1 MKKALVIGGARS
13 GYGAAC
19 LLKDLDYDVTLVS
32 RDDFDSRHVL
42 EAMGVRVI
50 LNDQDTDQFDDVDLV
65 IKNPGIPNEHPL
77 VKRFDKVYNE
87 IDVATQY
94 HTKGTYYA
102 ISGTNGKTTTVT
114 LLYEMLKR
122 KDKDALLA
130 GNVGFSLSEVLH
142 HEKNTKRDVALEIS
156 AFQMEG
162 TPNFNPHVYA
172 LLNLTPDHLDRYE
185 SESHY
190 YQAKL
195 DIIPRADIF
204 IRNIDDENIRKLT
217 HKTEQ
222 TLDISLLGAADVY
235 LKGDVIY
242 FKSQPLFSKRD
253 LKIVGDHNLFN
264 ATVAA
269 VMAYLAGVKLEDI
282 QSVLQEFKGVEHRLE
297 YVDEIKGVAY
307 YNDSKATNPESTYQA
322 LKAFDLKRVILLAG
336 GFDKKIHF
344 NLLEEFSSQL
354 KSVHLFGDSKSQMH
368 ETFPNATL
376 HETMTEA
383 FQYAHKKS
391 KKGDIILLSP
401 ACASYD
407 QFKDFEERGHQFKQL
422 VKGLITDK
430 GTD

>member
-1 MKKALVIGGARS
+1 MRKALVIGGARS

-19 LLKDLDYDVTLVS
+19 LLNDLGYDVTLVS
-32 RDDFDSRHVL
+32 RDDFDTRRTL
-42 EAMGVRVI
+42 EEMGVRVI

-65 IKNPGIPNEHPL
+65 IKNPGIPNDHPL
-77 VKRFDKVYNE
+77 VKRFDHVYNE
-87 IDVATQY
+87 IDIATQF

-114 LLYEMLKR
+114 LLHEMLKR
-122 KDKDALLA
+122 KDKNALLA

-162 TPNFNPHVYA
+162 TPHFKPHVYA
-172 LLNLTPDHLDRYE
+172 LLNLTPDHLDRYDN
-185 SESHY
+185 ESHY

-217 HKTEQ
+217 KKTEQ
-222 TLDISLLGAADVY
+222 TLDVSLLGDADVY
-235 LKGDVIY
+235 LKDEVIY
-242 FKSQPLFSKRD
+242 LKSHPLFSKHD

-269 VMAYLAGVKLEDI
+269 VMAYLAGVKLEEI

-297 YVDEIKGVAY
+297 YVDEIKGVTY

-354 KSVHLFGDSKSQMH
+354 KSVHLFGESKSQMH
-368 ETFPNATL
+368 DTFPNATL

-383 FQYAHKKS
+383 FQFAHNKAN
-391 KKGDIILLSP
+391 KGDIILLSP

-407 QFKDFEERGHQFKQL
+407 QFKDFEDRGDQFKQL
-422 VKGLITDK
+422 VMALILDK